1 MPRIWFTI
9 MSKRLFS
16 VKLKIVY
23 TMGNNKNEGNKSL
36 DDLKKE
42 FQTMSDDEL
51 NRYKGGKKPSNK
63 WNISLGGPTPQ

>member
-42 FQTMSDDEL
+42 FQTMSDDDL
-51 NRYKGGKKPSNK
+51 NAARFC
-63 WNISLGGPTPQ
+63 IIIFF

>member
-1 MPRIWFTI
+1 MVYLQLWVNGF
-9 MSKRLFS
+9 FS

-42 FQTMSDDEL
+42 FQTMSDDEM